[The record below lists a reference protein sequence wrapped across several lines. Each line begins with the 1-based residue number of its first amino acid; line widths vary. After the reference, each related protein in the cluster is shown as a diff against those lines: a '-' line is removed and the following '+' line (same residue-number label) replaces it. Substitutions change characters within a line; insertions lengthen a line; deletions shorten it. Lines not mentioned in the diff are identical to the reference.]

1 MFKELI
7 PNRYII
13 YQIIY
18 KKENNYDQGSFIQGS

>member
-7 PNRYII
+7 PNRYIM

-18 KKENNYDQGSFIQGS
+18 KKENNYDEVGFIQGS